1 MRDKQKKIR
10 LLLYLWLG
18 FMGVYLV
25 GKGIMILKGNGW
37 EKGRMIQT
45 SGRHF
50 PP

>member
-25 GKGIMILKGNGW
+25 GKGIMILKMCIRDRN
-37 EKGRMIQT
+37 
-45 SGRHF
+45 F
-50 PP
+50 PVFPL